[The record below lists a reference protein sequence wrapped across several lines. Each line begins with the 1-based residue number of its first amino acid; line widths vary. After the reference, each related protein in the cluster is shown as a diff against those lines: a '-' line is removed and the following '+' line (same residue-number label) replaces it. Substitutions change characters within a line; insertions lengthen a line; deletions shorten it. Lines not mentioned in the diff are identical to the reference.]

1 MNILD
6 IIQKKRDNI
15 ELNNEEIKYFIN
27 GYTDGSVSD
36 YQAAALIMAIF
47 INGMTEQETTNLTLA
62 MAESGEILDLSKLG
76 KVIVDKHS
84 TGGVGDKVS
93 LVLLPLVASVGVLV
107 AKMSGRGLGFTGG
120 TVDKLESIPGYE
132 TAIDINSFV
141 KNVENIGISMISQT
155 LNLAPADKKI
165 YALRDSI

>member
-62 MAESGEILDLSKLG
+62 MAESGEILDCQ
-76 KVIVDKHS
+76 
-84 TGGVGDKVS
+84 
-93 LVLLPLVASVGVLV
+93 
-107 AKMSGRGLGFTGG
+107 
-120 TVDKLESIPGYE
+120 
-132 TAIDINSFV
+132 N
-141 KNVENIGISMISQT
+141 
-155 LNLAPADKKI
+155 
-165 YALRDSI
+165 